1 MPPKKDKATGLNQK
15 YVPKSLTAK
24 DKAKQVKSIKEGTDR
39 PKLKSFKS
47 KRSGYVERFEK
58 KYGTKISN
66 TSFISKNI
74 ISKTG
79 IDKIL
84 SKGRGAYYSAGSR
97 PNQTA
102 ESWARARLASVI
114 MGGPARKVDKDIWEK
129 YKK

>member
-1 MPPKKDKATGLNQK
+1 MPPKKIPEQYA
-15 YVPKSLTAK
+15 PKSLTPA
-24 DKAKQVKSIKEGTDR
+24 DKKKQIKSIKEGKDR
-39 PKLKSFKS
+39 PKVKSFTS
-47 KRSGYVERFEK
+47 KRSSWASKFEN

-84 SKGRGAYYSAGSR
+84 DKGRGAYYSAGSR

-114 MGGPARKVDKDIWEK
+114 MGGPARKVDKDIWSK